1 MNKKTINQNKPER
14 RDAVQNRQRILDV
27 AVELFKKN
35 GVEQV
40 SMNQIAIAA
49 QIGPGTLYRRYHNKS
64 ELCMDLIKDNVDLLF
79 NDIDKYRSA
88 NKNTPPTQRLR
99 GLLKL
104 FIHFREAK
112 AQLLAGVESTP
123 TASNNYTHKSPIYN
137 ELHQLFVTLF
147 EEMNNPHTSNS
158 IFAADM
164 LLAALS
170 KDFYRFQRNV
180 RGYTPSKILEQ
191 LCLMFSKNS

>member
-1 MNKKTINQNKPER
+1 MNKKFINQNRPER
-14 RDAVQNRQRILDV
+14 RDAAQNRQRILDV
-27 AVELFKKN
+27 AIKLFKKN

-64 ELCMDLIKDNVDLLF
+64 ELCMDLIKDNIDLLF
-79 NDIDKYRSA
+79 NDIDRYLSDNRETSPA
-88 NKNTPPTQRLR
+88 QRLR

-104 FIHFREAK
+104 FIHFRETK

-123 TASNNYTHKSPIYN
+123 AASNNHTQKSPIYN
-137 ELHQLFVTLF
+137 ELHKLFVTLF
-147 EEMNNPHTSNS
+147 EEMNNQHTTDS

-180 RGYTPSKILEQ
+180 RGYSPSKILEQ
-191 LCLMFSKNS
+191 LCLMFSKR